1 MNLSFRAVFLLAMLG
16 SCAGGAA
23 LAQEPPPPTTPASPA
38 STEERLN
45 RIERKLDEIL
55 LRLGAQPQPTGQR
68 GAGPVGPAA
77 ANGAPPA
84 AVSPSPDIAAY
95 KPGAIALVRQA
106 PIYPRDLQ
114 IIPTDSVGS
123 FVYSG
128 GTISLNDLRG
138 KGVRF
143 TGLAGIELQGWL
155 RVAAP
160 GRTQIAVEYR
170 ANGVNALGT
179 SDCIATAWLEGR
191 SIGSQTDEIALPAP
205 TEKILDLNLGA
216 DLQPGLYRLRLW
228 AACTPARDLR
238 LNAELLIKSPS
249 DMNLRPVAESEL
261 LHQSE

>member
-1 MNLSFRAVFLLAMLG
+1 VNAALRSLLTLAMI
-16 SCAGGAA
+16 GACVGRA
-23 LAQEPPPPTTPASPA
+23 AFAQDPPPPTTPGAPVA
-38 STEERLN
+38 TEERLN

-68 GAGPVGPAA
+68 ADGPVGPAA
-77 ANGAPPA
+77 ANSAPPA
-84 AVSPSPDIAAY
+84 AASRAPDVAAY

-106 PIYPRDLQ
+106 PSYPRDLQ

-123 FVYSG
+123 FVYAG
-128 GTISLNDLRG
+128 GAIAMNDLRG

-143 TGLAGIELQGWL
+143 TGLAAIELQGWL
-155 RVAAP
+155 KVAAP

-179 SDCIATAWLEGR
+179 SDCIANAWLEGR
-191 SIGSQTDEIALPAP
+191 SIGSQTDEIALPAT

-216 DLQPGLYRLRLW
+216 DLQPGLYRVRLW

-238 LNAELLIKSPS
+238 LSAELLIKSPS
-249 DMNLRPVAESEL
+249 DMNLRPVADSEL

>member
-1 MNLSFRAVFLLAMLG
+1 MNLSFRSLLLLAMLG
-16 SCAGGAA
+16 ACAGGAA
-23 LAQEPPPPTTPASPA
+23 FAQDPAPPTTPAAPV

-55 LRLGAQPQPTGQR
+55 VRLGASPQPMGQQASAPA
-68 GAGPVGPAA
+68 GAAA

-84 AVSPSPDIAAY
+84 AASPTLDNAAY

-106 PIYPRDLQ
+106 PNYTRDLQ

-128 GTISLNDLRG
+128 GTIALNDLRG

-155 RVAAP
+155 KVAAP

-179 SDCIATAWLEGR
+179 SDCIANAWLEGR

-205 TEKILDLNLGA
+205 LEKILDLNLGA

-238 LNAELLIKSPS
+238 LSAELLIKSPS
-249 DMNLRPVAESEL
+249 DMNLRPVADNEL

>member
-1 MNLSFRAVFLLAMLG
+1 VNLSFRSLHVIVMLG
-16 SCAGGAA
+16 SSASSTSF
-23 LAQEPPPPTTPASPA
+23 AQDPPPPTTPGAPVA
-38 STEERLN
+38 TEERLN

-68 GAGPVGPAA
+68 ADGPVGPAA
-77 ANGAPPA
+77 ANSAPPA
-84 AVSPSPDIAAY
+84 AASRAPDVAAY
-95 KPGAIALVRQA
+95 KPGAIALVRQT
-106 PIYPRDLQ
+106 PNYPRDLQ

-128 GTISLNDLRG
+128 GAIAMNDLRG

-143 TGLAGIELQGWL
+143 TGLAAIELQGWL
-155 RVAAP
+155 KVAAP

-170 ANGVNALGT
+170 ANGVNALGR

-191 SIGSQTDEIALPAP
+191 AIGSQTDEIALPAT

-228 AACTPARDLR
+228 AACTAVRDLR

>member
-1 MNLSFRAVFLLAMLG
+1 MNLSFRSLFLLAMLG

-45 RIERKLDEIL
+45 RIERKLDAIL
-55 LRLGAQPQPTGQR
+55 VRLGAQPQLTGQR
-68 GAGPVGPAA
+68 ATGPAGPAA
-77 ANGAPPA
+77 TNSAPPA
-84 AVSPSPDIAAY
+84 AASRAPDIAAY

-106 PIYPRDLQ
+106 PNYP
-114 IIPTDSVGS
+114 PDSVGS

-128 GTISLNDLRG
+128 GAIALNDLRG

-155 RVAAP
+155 KVAAP

-179 SDCIATAWLEGR
+179 SACLANAWLEGR
-191 SIGSQTDEIALPAP
+191 SIGNQTDEIALPAP
-205 TEKILDLNLGA
+205 FEKILDLNLGA

-238 LNAELLIKSPS
+238 LSAELLIKSPS
-249 DMNLRPVAESEL
+249 DMNLRPVADSEL